1 MKVLLDTSV
10 VVAALLPGYAS
21 HAIAATW
28 LSRANARAF
37 EFLCSGHSLAEVYA
51 VLTRIPV
58 KPAIPPMVASRLIR
72 ENILSCAS
80 VLVLSP
86 SQYVALLDETAARG
100 LSGGMVYDAII
111 AKVAEHAVAEH
122 GGADLLVTSNVIHF
136 QRVWPAGAARI
147 VAP

>member
-51 VLTRIPV
+51 VRTYPRQAGH
-58 KPAIPPMVASRLIR
+58 PAHGCEPPDPRKHPLVRKRLG
-72 ENILSCAS
+72 
-80 VLVLSP
+80 P
-86 SQYVALLDETAARG
+86 
-100 LSGGMVYDAII
+100 
-111 AKVAEHAVAEH
+111 
-122 GGADLLVTSNVIHF
+122 
-136 QRVWPAGAARI
+136 
-147 VAP
+147 